1 MRRAAAVLLL
11 LAAAPA
17 ARAGQGMYF
26 TLEGGYSA
34 FTMKSALKQNL
45 TPQVGAQN
53 AAMLTDNQMPSGS
66 LFGMHLGYNIGGHVR
81 VGDHFPVRIW
91 RPRDTH
97 PAPVRLAG
105 CGPRTM
111 HPALAVSVGRRLRA
125 PPAAM
130 SRSPRARGSSEG
142 LTPGVRTAVPGG
154 WAARAV
160 KRPPPPAGRTPAAAW
175 AARSSGVA
183 AGRACPAC
191 SSD

>member
-66 LFGMHLGYNIGGHVR
+66 LFGMHLGYNIGGHTVR
-81 VGDHFPVRIW
+81 EPN
-91 RPRDTH
+91 P
-97 PAPVRLAG
+97 PPPPL
-105 CGPRTM
+105 GP
-111 HPALAVSVGRRLRA
+111 PPPNPPPI
-125 PPAAM
+125 PPAA
-130 SRSPRARGSSEG
+130 A
-142 LTPGVRTAVPGG
+142 
-154 WAARAV
+154 
-160 KRPPPPAGRTPAAAW
+160 PP
-175 AARSSGVA
+175 
-183 AGRACPAC
+183 
-191 SSD
+191 

>member
-66 LFGMHLGYNIGGHVR
+66 LFGMHLGYNIGGPAG
-81 VGDHFPVRIW
+81 VGAHFATRIW
-91 RPRDTH
+91 SPPDTN
-97 PAPVRLAG
+97 P
-105 CGPRTM
+105 GP
-111 HPALAVSVGRRLRA
+111 LR
-125 PPAAM
+125 
-130 SRSPRARGSSEG
+130 
-142 LTPGVRTAVPGG
+142 PGG
-154 WAARAV
+154 VGARRV
-160 KRPPPPAGRTPAAAW
+160 PP
-175 AARSSGVA
+175 
-183 AGRACPAC
+183 
-191 SSD
+191 

>member
-66 LFGMHLGYNIGGHVR
+66 LFGMHLGYNIGGHVGGEANLAR
-81 VGDHFPVRIW
+81 RIW
-91 RPRDTH
+91 SPLHTN
-97 PAPVRLAG
+97 PAPIR
-105 CGPRTM
+105 
-111 HPALAVSVGRRLRA
+111 
-125 PPAAM
+125 
-130 SRSPRARGSSEG
+130 
-142 LTPGVRTAVPGG
+142 PGG
-154 WAARAV
+154 FGAPRF
-160 KRPPPPAGRTPAAAW
+160 PPDGLGN
-175 AARSSGVA
+175 S
-183 AGRACPAC
+183 
-191 SSD
+191 